1 MAFVV
6 LNSLVGI
13 ILASFM
19 PVAGTVI
26 SGIFVFDLRKST
38 LCSCYLFE
46 ILNLMKLEH
55 LCCNCYSFER
65 IIVHW

>member
-19 PVAGTVI
+19 RVAGTVI

-46 ILNLMKLEH
+46 IL
-55 LCCNCYSFER
+55 
-65 IIVHW
+65 I